1 MQKDNYVE
9 AEAAYRRALRIGPDN
24 NKMCNLG
31 ICLMKQGRI
40 PEAKETLKQV
50 RPAAVDSIR
59 GADSHLKA
67 FERAQ
72 EMLRDLEAKLLG
84 HAGQDRFDQ
93 NWLFES
99 FGGSALIWQ
108 PQPCVDYL
116 MLPPLRDQFA
126 DENVNSLNR
135 VSSNPRTEEL
145 ASSNALNID
154 APPFFSSKLMKDLSA
169 VHHHQ
174 LHDPLGNLK
183 RTRSWHSLEKAPQPK
198 VAAAAT
204 GEREFS
210 CRSST
215 SIEEEGDDDTWP
227 ELPDHNAFNEAIV
240 AAVLAPVLADEEEGN
255 ANNSTDSSSKKSPAL
270 CERKR
275 LRIFEDITQAINN

>member
-1 MQKDNYVE
+1 MHKDNYVE
-9 AEAAYRRALRIGPDN
+9 AEAAYRQALRIGPDN

-50 RPAAVDSIR
+50 RPAVVDSIR

-93 NWLFES
+93 KWLFEA

-108 PQPCVDYL
+108 PQPCVDHL

-126 DENVNSLNR
+126 DENVSSLNR
-135 VSSNPRTEEL
+135 VSSNT
-145 ASSNALNID
+145 SGNALNID
-154 APPFFSSKLMKDLSA
+154 APPFLSSKLTKDLSA
-169 VHHHQ
+169 VHHQ

-183 RTRSWHSLEKAPQPK
+183 RTRSWQSLEKAPQPK
-198 VAAAAT
+198 FATAAT
-204 GEREFS
+204 AEREFS
-210 CRSST
+210 SRSST
-215 SIEEEGDDDTWP
+215 SIEEEGDTWP

-240 AAVLAPVLADEEEGN
+240 AAVLAPLLADEEGDD
-255 ANNSTDSSSKKSPAL
+255 ANSTNSSSKSPGL

-275 LRIFEDITQAINN
+275 LRIFEDITLRQSTNC